1 MENLSM
7 NNVLSGIERDLVVS
21 YLYDCHVPFTLIP
34 QQPADRI
41 FSFTTGQGGVK
52 ILPEGIILFT
62 EAWGLPQQLI
72 GQQVTLRFYFKK
84 LGLSFSSLVSCTK
97 SGAMALVVPREIL
110 RLPDVEENAT
120 TGFSCNIFLGEAFS
134 GVQISCSL
142 REGYPLFL
150 PQVWQLL
157 PKKPSSQL
165 IGRLRG
171 ICGVAAVEVPAA
183 VSRKLMSTG
192 KSLLVTAGWIQPG
205 MVLPFDGCLTSRDVV
220 GELDFLD
227 ALAELK
233 TGFYF
238 TGGQPEV
245 EAVSPRNQ
253 IGSQLQ
259 DIDFQQV
266 FCMEG
271 VTTAESITKILPLI
285 PICRYLAEPQ
295 DEVPPAVMD
304 RVQPLELIYVSSTE
318 MVIALQ
324 RGRFPLQQD
333 MRYSLLLQIPV
344 RATRRSITVDCTVKA
359 IFDGGDGRIC
369 ALCQLENLKTE
380 DQRFLFE
387 SLNNS
392 RYL

>member
-1 MENLSM
+1 M

-21 YLYDCHVPFTLIP
+21 YLCDCNVPFTLIP

-220 GELDFLD
+220 GGLDFLD

-324 RGRFPLQQD
+324 RGRFSLQQD

-369 ALCQLENLKTE
+369 ALCRLENLKTE

>member
-1 MENLSM
+1 M

-21 YLYDCHVPFTLIP
+21 YLCDCNVPFTLIP

-369 ALCQLENLKTE
+369 ALCRLENLKTE

>member
-1 MENLSM
+1 M

-21 YLYDCHVPFTLIP
+21 YLCDCHVPFTLIP

-41 FSFTTGQGGVK
+41 FSFTTGQGGVR

-62 EAWGLPQQLI
+62 ETWGLPQELV
-72 GQQVTLRFYFKK
+72 GQKVSLRFYFKK

-110 RLPDVEENAT
+110 RLPDVAESST
-120 TGFSCNIFLGEAFS
+120 TGFSCNIFLGESF
-134 GVQISCSL
+134 GGERISCSL
-142 REGYPLFL
+142 RGGYPLFM
-150 PQVWQLL
+150 PEVWQLL

-165 IGRLRG
+165 TGRLRG
-171 ICGVAAVEVPAA
+171 ICGVAAVGVPTA
-183 VSRKLMSTG
+183 VSRKLLSTG

-238 TGGQPEV
+238 TGGQPDGT
-245 EAVSPRNQ
+245 AVSKTNQ

-271 VTTAESITKILPLI
+271 VTTAESIAKILPLI

-295 DEVPPAVMD
+295 DEFPPAVMD
-304 RVQPLELIYVSSTE
+304 RVQPLELLYVSSNE
-318 MVIALQ
+318 IVVAIQ
-324 RGRFPLQQD
+324 RGRFPLQRD
-333 MRYSLLLQIPV
+333 VRYSLLLQVPLQSL
-344 RATRRSITVDCTVKA
+344 RRSITMDCTVDS

-369 ALCQLENLKTE
+369 ALCRLENLKTE

>member
-1 MENLSM
+1 M

-21 YLYDCHVPFTLIP
+21 YLCDCNVPFTLIP

-324 RGRFPLQQD
+324 RGRFSLQQD

-369 ALCQLENLKTE
+369 ALCRLENLKTE

>member
-171 ICGVAAVEVPAA
+171 ICGVATVEVPAA

-271 VTTAESITKILPLI
+271 VTTAEGITKILPLI

-369 ALCQLENLKTE
+369 ALCRLENLKTE

>member
-21 YLYDCHVPFTLIP
+21 YLCDCHVPFTLIP

-369 ALCQLENLKTE
+369 ALCRLENLKTE